1 MNKGKLIRLE
11 RLLKNRAT
19 NVEAPIFLFRTEEGV
34 TLSDYCL
41 MSLGIPPKAFKQSK
55 ENPEERV
62 LHSGEYIDI
71 QESYAYL
78 RNPEKTFIILDK

>member
-1 MNKGKLIRLE
+1 MNKDRILRMERKLSL
-11 RLLKNRAT
+11 RAT

-55 ENPEERV
+55 ENPEERI